1 MRDQDPGKE
10 RRAQSP
16 EKIGKGHGLVKDEN
30 QNGIDPD
37 QWSEGGS
44 GQGLQSEDVIDQ
56 GQWKESMIIIS
67 KNKPDPQNDIVIALD
82 P

>member
-37 QWSEGGS
+37 Q
-44 GQGLQSEDVIDQ
+44 
-56 GQWKESMIIIS
+56 
-67 KNKPDPQNDIVIALD
+67 
-82 P
+82 